1 MELSWLEDFLTLSIT
16 GNFSKAAET
25 RNVSQPAFS
34 RRIRNLEYWV
44 GTPLVDRGV
53 YPIALT
59 PAGEAFRKQAEET
72 VQTLQYAREEAKGLV
87 PRSGPLVA
95 FTGLHTMAIN
105 FFPKW
110 IAQVQEGIG
119 EIQIRMVA
127 DNLSGCVEAIMSG
140 SSDLMLCY
148 AHPSVPSAL
157 DINLFPSIELSVD
170 RILPVSAAREDG
182 APKYDLRRDAD
193 IPYLWYP
200 PECFMGR
207 IINPIVSGSGLGSR
221 LKFHY
226 ENSMTEA
233 LKAVAVGGG
242 GLAWLPEI
250 SIRNE
255 LKWGALKL
263 AGDES
268 HAKTVSIRLY
278 RSIERSRPEVERLWA
293 FASSSVKPAAE

>member
-1 MELSWLEDFLTLSIT
+1 MELNWLEDFLTLSVT

-44 GTPLVDRGV
+44 GTPLIDRSV
-53 YPIALT
+53 FPVRLT
-59 PAGEAFRKQAEET
+59 EAGQAFRKQAEET
-72 VQTLQYAREEAKGLV
+72 VRGLQYAREEARGLV
-87 PRSGPLVA
+87 RRSGPILGFA
-95 FTGLHTMAIN
+95 GLHTMTIN

-110 IAQVQEGIG
+110 IAGVQAHIG
-119 EIQIRMVA
+119 EMQIRMVA

-140 SSDLMLCY
+140 SSDLMICY

-157 DINLFPSIELSVD
+157 DINLFPSIELATD
-170 RILPVSAAREDG
+170 LILPVSAPAPDGTARF
-182 APKYDLRRDAD
+182 DLTRDEG

-207 IINPIVSGSGLGSR
+207 IVNPIVADTSLGKR
-221 LKFHY
+221 LRFHY

-233 LKAVAVGGG
+233 LKAVALDGG

-250 SIRNE
+250 SIRQD
-255 LKWGALKL
+255 LASGALVP
-263 AGDES
+263 AGAPE
-268 HAKTVSIRLY
+268 HERTVSIRLY
-278 RSIERSRPEVERLWA
+278 RSIERSRPEVERLW
-293 FASSSVKPAAE
+293 SYVLGTGRG